1 MLTLAR
7 CRLFAVL
14 SSRVFY
20 IIKGNGPQ
28 GRLATQ
34 SSFKDNLTGKG
45 NLSIWRYR

>member
-14 SSRVFY
+14 SSQVFY
-20 IIKGNGPQ
+20 VVQGDGPQ

-34 SSFKDNLTGKG
+34 SGFKDNLTEKG